1 MTLAEFKTAIKYRL
15 GYPVVQIELAP
26 QQFDLAIE
34 EAIKFYQR
42 NHFDGSYQMY
52 MPIQIDS
59 TIAAQKYV
67 ELGPDIIG
75 VNNMFDMMSSGT
87 GLLTTDFIVSADA
100 AWNAFRANSS
110 LSGFYNMM
118 SYRSLIQQTFTGK
131 TPIRFNYNRGKCFI
145 DAGSS
150 KLSIGSWIVL
160 DVVAAIDPA
169 EDERMFEDP
178 WLNEYAE
185 ACVKRIWGQ
194 TLKKYQQ
201 VQLPGGITLDG
212 QTMYSEAT
220 ETKQKLE
227 DEIISNWQLPIP
239 FLVG

>member
-1 MTLAEFKTAIKYRL
+1 MTLEEFKTAIKYRL

-26 QQFDLAIE
+26 QQFDLAIN
-34 EAIKFYQR
+34 EAIMYYQR

-52 MPIQIDS
+52 MPIQVDS

-67 ELGPDIIG
+67 DLGEEVIG

-110 LSGFYNMM
+110 LAGFYNMM

-131 TPIRFNYNRGKCFI
+131 TPVRFNYNRGKCFI
-145 DAGSS
+145 DASSS
-150 KLSIGSWIVL
+150 KLSEGSWIVL
-160 DVVAAIDPA
+160 DVVVAVDP
-169 EDERMFEDP
+169 EDDDRMFKDP

-212 QTMYSEAT
+212 QTMYSEAN
-220 ETKQKLE
+220 EAKQKLE

-239 FLVG
+239 FMVG